1 MASTDPSPETE
12 TAGVDGDALDRDF
25 FASLVEHGSD
35 AIVTIDADS
44 EIVFANAAVERV
56 FGYESAALVGEPLTT
71 IMPERFHDTHLGA
84 VATYLETGE
93 RSLDWTDIQLP
104 ARHADGHEIQLDITF
119 EEHVYEGRRL
129 FSGIMRDVTD
139 RVERKREL
147 ERQNERLERF
157 AGIVS
162 HDLRD
167 PIQRATAAAALAL
180 EAGDE
185 SVEPY
190 LADVEEAL
198 EEMDAL
204 VADVLELAR
213 QGRAVDDPEPVA
225 LGAVAEAAWE
235 GTVTGGAS
243 LEIGSLPETE
253 ADPDRLRELF
263 VNLFRNSVQ
272 HTDGPVTVRVT
283 GETDPPS
290 FAVADDG
297 DGFDADP
304 ERLFERG
311 YTTSDSGTGL
321 GLSIVD
327 TVAAAHGWEVTA
339 GASADGGARFRFE
352 IGRGPA

>member
-1 MASTDPSPETE
+1 MASTDPSPGTP
-12 TAGVDGDALDRDF
+12 GLDGDALDRDF
-25 FASLVEHGSD
+25 FFSLVEHGSD
-35 AIVTIDADS
+35 AIVTVDADG

-56 FGYESAALVGEPLTT
+56 FGHEPAALVGEPLTT
-71 IMPERFHDTHLGA
+71 IMPDRLHERHLAAMG
-84 VATYLETGE
+84 TYLETGE

-104 ARHADGHEIQLDITF
+104 GRHADGHEIQLDITF
-119 EEHVYEGRRL
+119 EEHVYEGSRL

-157 AGIVS
+157 ASIVS

-185 SVEPY
+185 AVAPY
-190 LADVEEAL
+190 VADVEDAL

-204 VADVLELAR
+204 VSDVLELAK

-225 LGAVAEAAWE
+225 LGAVAEAAW
-235 GTVTGGAS
+235 GSTVTGDAS
-243 LEIGSLPETE
+243 LAVGSLPEVE

-263 VNLFRNSVQ
+263 ANLFRNSVE

-283 GETDPPS
+283 GGTDPPS

-304 ERLFERG
+304 GRLFERG

-321 GLSIVD
+321 GLSIVH

-339 GASADGGARFRFE
+339 GESDDGGAHFRFE